1 MSKHT
6 TEYATYGTYVFLGAA
21 TLIISV
27 CKGIEAG
34 NDWLRGHEVRRRQL
48 TRWARYWAQKPS
60 ERLKQR

>member
-6 TEYATYGTYVFLGAA
+6 GTEYATYGCYVLLAA
-21 TLIISV
+21 SATVAVL

-60 ERLKQR
+60 DRMKG